1 MVGKESSIFLGSL
14 FRYVLISLFFTNCSH
29 ARDTFKFW
37 QKDGTD
43 KKIRVASDKTIYS
56 SYASFQVFSLL
67 SSSANCVNR
76 GTTPLKNLYYNTN
89 SLPSYLLVH
98 S

>member
-67 SSSANCVNR
+67 SFKLMADSFF
-76 GTTPLKNLYYNTN
+76 
-89 SLPSYLLVH
+89 
-98 S
+98 